1 MKLIKTNIKDLFV
14 IEPKIY
20 IDHRGWFYES
30 YNKREIN
37 KLGINLNFVQDN
49 HSLSLKKGILRG
61 LHFQNHPSAQTKL
74 IRCVKGKIWDV
85 VVDLRKT
92 SATYLKWFSIELS
105 PLNKKQLLIP
115 KGFAHGFLTLEDNT
129 EVIYKVDNYYDP
141 KFDRTIK
148 YNDPEIGIEWPSN
161 NILLSKKDSGA
172 LNLKDVDVLFK

>member
-1 MKLIKTNIKDLFV
+1 MRLIKTNIKDLFV

-20 IDHRGWFYES
+20 IDDRGWFYES

-74 IRCVKGKIWDV
+74 IRCVKEKIWDV

-92 SATYLKWFSIELS
+92 SETYLKWFSIELN

-129 EVIYKVDNYYDP
+129 EVIYKVDNYYDS
-141 KFDRTIK
+141 KLDRTIK
-148 YNDPEIGIEWPSN
+148 YNDPEIGIEWPSK
-161 NILLSKKDSGA
+161 NISLSKKDSSA